1 MREAPMKKKATSV
14 TDEELK
20 AMIRASRPVF
30 EAKLASGEIEV
41 RPVTYTRPRGP
52 SIIGGPHG
60 WVKGDPK
67 A

>member
-1 MREAPMKKKATSV
+1 MKRKDRSV

-20 AMIRASRPVF
+20 SMIREARPVF
-30 EAKLASGEIEV
+30 EAKVASGEIEV
-41 RPVTYTRPRGP
+41 RPVTYSRPRGP